1 METRLERANFCL
13 LVVDF
18 RNRNRGKG
26 KFTIFLFMTPVVQ
39 AILKRTRIV
48 ASSKSALSNLASLLL
63 QSEIRDDLYF
73 TVKLAR
79 KRHYIV
85 C

>member
-1 METRLERANFCL
+1 METRLERANFCP

-18 RNRNRGKG
+18 RNRNRGNE
-26 KFTIFLFMTPVVQ
+26 TIFLFMTPVVQ
-39 AILKRTRIV
+39 AILKRTVIV

-63 QSEIRDDLYF
+63 QSEIRDDFYY

-79 KRHYIV
+79 ERHYIV